1 MKFFA
6 LLLIL
11 ISGCNLAMAGEKKV
25 RGLIINGLEQ
35 RADDEEAPFEIYARN
50 KAHKCVRKNL

>member
-1 MKFFA
+1 
-6 LLLIL
+6 
-11 ISGCNLAMAGEKKV
+11 MAGEKKV